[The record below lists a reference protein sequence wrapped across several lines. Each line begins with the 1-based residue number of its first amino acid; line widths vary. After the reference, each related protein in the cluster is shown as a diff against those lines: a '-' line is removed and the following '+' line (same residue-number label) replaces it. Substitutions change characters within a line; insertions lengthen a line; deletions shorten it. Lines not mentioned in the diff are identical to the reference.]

1 MTNTCKATV
10 LSLTALAL
18 FACAAK
24 KDSSSEAGS
33 SDPSAAASTSSPD
46 MDASWSATIDG
57 APVTGKGVDQPLQ
70 QQNAGFV
77 LPRQGP
83 GEKFGLFILYS
94 TKDGD
99 DDKANI
105 SLRFRFPPYTG
116 THVHSGTYESCTC
129 DLTLNKNIT
138 TGDLARYNA
147 DTVTI
152 TITSMTATRIAG
164 TFSGNFKLSVDT
176 PRATQKRATVT
187 NGKFDIPMSTSNVTP
202 E

>member
-1 MTNTCKATV
+1 MSNSCKITL

-24 KDSSSEAGS
+24 KDSSSEANS
-33 SDPSAAASTSSPD
+33 SDPSPAGSSSSQD

-57 APVTGKGVDQPLQ
+57 EAVTGKGVDQAMQ

-77 LPRQGP
+77 LPRQGA

-94 TKDGD
+94 KKDAD

-105 SLRFRFPPYTG
+105 SLTFRFPPHTG
-116 THVHSGTYESCTC
+116 TYVHSGTYESCTC
-129 DLTLNKNIT
+129 DLILNKNIT
-138 TGDLARYNA
+138 TGDFARFNA

-164 TFSGNFKLSVDT
+164 TFSGNFKLSNDT
-176 PRATQKRATVT
+176 PRAAQKRATVT
-187 NGKFDIPMSTSNVTP
+187 NGKFDIPMSTSNLTP

>member
-1 MTNTCKATV
+1 
-10 LSLTALAL
+10 
-18 FACAAK
+18 
-24 KDSSSEAGS
+24 
-33 SDPSAAASTSSPD
+33 

-57 APVTGKGVDQPLQ
+57 EAVTGKGVDQAMQ

-94 TKDGD
+94 KKDAD

-105 SLRFRFPPYTG
+105 SLTFRFPPHTG
-116 THVHSGTYESCTC
+116 TYVHSGTYESCTC
-129 DLTLNKNIT
+129 DLILNKNIT
-138 TGDLARYNA
+138 TGDFSRFNA

-164 TFSGNFKLSVDT
+164 TFSGNFKLSNDT
-176 PRATQKRATVT
+176 PRAAQKRATVT
-187 NGKFDIPMSTSNVTP
+187 NGKFDIPMSTSTITP